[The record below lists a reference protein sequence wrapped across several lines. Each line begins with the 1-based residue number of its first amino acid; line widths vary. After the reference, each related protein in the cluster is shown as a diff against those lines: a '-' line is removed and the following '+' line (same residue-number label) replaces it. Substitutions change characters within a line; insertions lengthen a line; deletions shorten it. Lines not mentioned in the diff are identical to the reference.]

1 MNFHVRNRLMM
12 VVGDSSSEF
21 KKAIEFV
28 EDDLNKL
35 EVFERNYIKSGQ
47 DIDLALKTAKESWQA
62 ISA

>member
-1 MNFHVRNRLMM
+1 MM